1 MFGIP
6 HKIIIHKNN
15 FSISTIKTRR
25 KKKEESNEE
34 KNDDSKINEKKRWNK
49 TGRKIKRII

>member
-34 KNDDSKINEKKRWNK
+34 KNDDSKINEKKR
-49 TGRKIKRII
+49 